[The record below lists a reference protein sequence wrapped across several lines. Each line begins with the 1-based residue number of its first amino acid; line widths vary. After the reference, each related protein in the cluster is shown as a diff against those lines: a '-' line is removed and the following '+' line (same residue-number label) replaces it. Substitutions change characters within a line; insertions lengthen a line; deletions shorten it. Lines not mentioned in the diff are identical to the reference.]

1 MIYREQTWKILFYSF
16 LTWASN
22 TNGSN
27 RIIGFSFVKPGT
39 SAGNSDHLL
48 TIVNDITIIPIRKT
62 SIEFNIVEISHGK
75 KTFVSTRKAKGTFFD
90 LPIFSSGSGYSIGK
104 LKRREIIKLFSTLK
118 YFNEKSCMLYTNF
131 YWHYF
136 MKVFVYLCWVCLHF
150 FVSLY

>member
-1 MIYREQTWKILFYSF
+1 MCFLIFGIELLWILDLRLVFWHFFIEILKIHYSREQTWKILFYLYS
-16 LTWASN
+16 TWASN

-62 SIEFNIVEISHGK
+62 SIKFNIVEISHGK
-75 KTFVSTRKAKGTFFD
+75 KTFVSTRKAKGTFFN

-104 LKRREIIKLFSTLK
+104 L
-118 YFNEKSCMLYTNF
+118 
-131 YWHYF
+131 
-136 MKVFVYLCWVCLHF
+136 
-150 FVSLY
+150 